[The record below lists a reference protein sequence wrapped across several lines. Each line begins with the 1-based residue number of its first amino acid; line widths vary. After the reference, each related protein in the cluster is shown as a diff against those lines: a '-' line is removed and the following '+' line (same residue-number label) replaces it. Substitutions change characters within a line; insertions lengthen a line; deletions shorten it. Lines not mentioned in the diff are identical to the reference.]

1 MYTRTLST
9 ASNAEQFYFQIKLL
23 ELRSK
28 VSQNKLFKFSIYKGK
43 YLSLS
48 DYTKEP
54 IKMTGKNITLG

>member
-43 YLSLS
+43 YLSL
-48 DYTKEP
+48 
-54 IKMTGKNITLG
+54 